1 MSEPT
6 ATQIIAGPATLYVAP
21 LGTTLPATAS
31 PATWPPVWPAG
42 WQAVGYTEKGVDLVF
57 TPTIK
62 PFTPDEEASAVYD
75 ILEAEKCDVSTIL
88 WEATIENYRN
98 AISAHTSTDDGKVR
112 SLGTGTLTLTY
123 VMIGYQGP
131 APVSDSMT
139 SPATTPH
146 GRVVILQKAIVTSAI
161 SLNMS
166 RRDIQKFAVKWEAR
180 KIAGQD
186 LFDLYEFYN

>member
-6 ATQIIAGPATLYVAP
+6 ATQIIAGPALLYVAP
-21 LGTTLPATAS
+21 LGTTLPSTAS
-31 PATWPPVWPAG
+31 PAVWPPVWPAG

-57 TPTIK
+57 TPTVK

-75 ILEAEKCDVSTIL
+75 ILEAEKCDVSAIL

-98 AISAHTSTDDGKVR
+98 AISAHTNTDDGKVR
-112 SLGTGTLTLTY
+112 SLGVGTLNITY
-123 VMIGYQGP
+123 VMVGYQGP

-139 SPATTPH
+139 SPATNPD
-146 GRVVILQKAIVTSAI
+146 GRVVILQKAVVTSPI

-180 KIAGQD
+180 KIAGKNLYD
-186 LFDLYEFYN
+186 LFEFYH